1 VPRGRGKGQG
11 HIWQQAA
18 AFAARAHR
26 GQYRKDGITPYFSH
40 TVRVAMTIACVFG
53 FEDEHILAG
62 ALLHDTIEDCGAD
75 YDEVFEHF
83 GKDVADYVAAMSKDM
98 RMIEPVRESAYDAQ
112 LAAGPWQA
120 RLIKLADVYDNLHD
134 SINNPRRAEARGK
147 VLDRARRILKLT
159 KNDRQLAAARGILE
173 RVVKPL

>member
-18 AFAARAHR
+18 AIAARAHR

-53 FEDEHILAG
+53 FEDEHILAA

-98 RMIEPVRESAYDAQ
+98 RMIEPAREKAYDAQ

-173 RVVKPL
+173 RVVKSL

>member
-1 VPRGRGKGQG
+1 
-11 HIWQQAA
+11 
-18 AFAARAHR
+18 
-26 GQYRKDGITPYFSH
+26 
-40 TVRVAMTIACVFG
+40 
-53 FEDEHILAG
+53 
-62 ALLHDTIEDCGAD
+62 
-75 YDEVFEHF
+75 
-83 GKDVADYVAAMSKDM
+83 VAAMSKDM

-173 RVVKPL
+173 RVVKSL